1 MATTN
6 KKEKLTLSECDDRAA
21 RLKLN
26 KKNMIKSLK
35 LTKEELNKL
44 LEMTAGILWFNE
56 PIKVYFKLE
65 IASKLVEKGFISIES
80 DGKYSKNDR
89 TMEIWDIYQKID

>member
-35 LTKEELNKL
+35 LTKDELNKL
-44 LEMTAGILWFNE
+44 LEMTANILCFNE
-56 PIKVYFKLE
+56 PIRVYFKLE

-80 DGKYSKNDR
+80 DGKYSKNEK
-89 TMEIWDIYQKID
+89 TMEIWEIYQKID

>member
-35 LTKEELNKL
+35 LTKDELNKL
-44 LEMTAGILWFNE
+44 LEITAGILCFNE

-65 IASKLVEKGFISIES
+65 IAARLVEKGFISIET
-80 DGKYSKNDR
+80 DGKFSKNEK
-89 TMEIWDIYQKID
+89 TMEIWDIYQKVD